1 MHEYRS
7 AMSGVLVA
15 DIIVVFDGD
24 TSGAENRDLE
34 TAVRLVG

>member
-7 AMSGVLVA
+7 AMFGALLA
-15 DIIVVFDGD
+15 DIIVVFDED
-24 TSGAENRDLE
+24 TSETESMDLE